1 MEYNTKSNDDRSVCA
16 KNEVKNIQ
24 CVEVEKRLKKSVDK
38 RRKRW
43 YDNKAV
49 ARESRKKAENL
60 HEQRVSEEKDLTEN
74 LLAEKKFTDVLK
86 AKKSVLGSSEKTSE
100 KNFEKSLKNLL
111 TNA

>member
-60 HEQRVSEEKDLTEN
+60 HEQRISEEKDLTEN
-74 LLAEKKFTDVLK
+74 LLAEKKFTDGLK
-86 AKKSVLGSSEKTSE
+86 AKKERFGIVCKDIRKKLFK
-100 KNFEKSLKNLL
+100 KV
-111 TNA
+111 

>member
-1 MEYNTKSNDDRSVCA
+1 MNGKKS
-16 KNEVKNIQ
+16 E
-24 CVEVEKRLKKSVDK
+24 KSVDK

-60 HEQRVSEEKDLTEN
+60 HEQRISEEKDLTEN
-74 LLAEKKFTDVLK
+74 LLAEKKFTDGMK
-86 AKKSVLGSSEKTSE
+86 AKKERFGIVCKDVR

>member
-1 MEYNTKSNDDRSVCA
+1 MNGKKS
-16 KNEVKNIQ
+16 E
-24 CVEVEKRLKKSVDK
+24 KSVDK

-49 ARESRKKAENL
+49 ARESREKAENL
-60 HEQRVSEEKDLTEN
+60 HEQRISEEKDLTEN
-74 LLAEKKFTDVLK
+74 LLAEKKFTDGLK
-86 AKKSVLGSSEKTSE
+86 AKKSVLGSSAKTSE

>member
-1 MEYNTKSNDDRSVCA
+1 MNGKKS
-16 KNEVKNIQ
+16 E
-24 CVEVEKRLKKSVDK
+24 KSVDK

-60 HEQRVSEEKDLTEN
+60 HEQRISEEKDLTEN
-74 LLAEKKFTDVLK
+74 LLAEKKFTDGLK
-86 AKKSVLGSSEKTSE
+86 AKKERFGSSAKTSE

>member
-1 MEYNTKSNDDRSVCA
+1 MNGKKS
-16 KNEVKNIQ
+16 E
-24 CVEVEKRLKKSVDK
+24 KSVDK

-49 ARESRKKAENL
+49 ARESRKKVENL
-60 HEQRVSEEKDLTEN
+60 HEQRISEEKDLTEN
-74 LLAEKKFTDVLK
+74 LLAEKKFTDGLK
-86 AKKSVLGSSEKTSE
+86 AKKSVLGSSAKTSE

>member
-1 MEYNTKSNDDRSVCA
+1 MNGKKS
-16 KNEVKNIQ
+16 E
-24 CVEVEKRLKKSVDK
+24 KSVDK

-60 HEQRVSEEKDLTEN
+60 HEQRISEEKDLTEN
-74 LLAEKKFTDVLK
+74 LLAEKKFTDGLK
-86 AKKSVLGSSEKTSE
+86 AKKSVLGSSAKTSE

>member
-49 ARESRKKAENL
+49 ARES
-60 HEQRVSEEKDLTEN
+60 
-74 LLAEKKFTDVLK
+74 
-86 AKKSVLGSSEKTSE
+86 KKS
-100 KNFEKSLKNLL
+100 
-111 TNA
+111 

>member
-49 ARESRKKAENL
+49 ARESKTKEPETLMNSGFRG
-60 HEQRVSEEKDLTEN
+60 SERT
-74 LLAEKKFTDVLK
+74 
-86 AKKSVLGSSEKTSE
+86 
-100 KNFEKSLKNLL
+100 
-111 TNA
+111 

>member
-49 ARESRKKAENL
+49 ARESRKKVENL
-60 HEQRVSEEKDLTEN
+60 HEQRISEEKDLTEN
-74 LLAEKKFTDVLK
+74 LLAEKKFTDGLK
-86 AKKSVLGSSEKTSE
+86 AKKSVLGSSAKTSE
-100 KNFEKSLKNLL
+100 KTLKKV
-111 TNA
+111 

>member
-1 MEYNTKSNDDRSVCA
+1 MNGKKS
-16 KNEVKNIQ
+16 E
-24 CVEVEKRLKKSVDK
+24 KSVDK

-60 HEQRVSEEKDLTEN
+60 HEQRISEEKDLTEN
-74 LLAEKKFTDVLK
+74 LLAEKKFTDGLK
-86 AKKSVLGSSEKTSE
+86 AKKSVSGSSAKTSE